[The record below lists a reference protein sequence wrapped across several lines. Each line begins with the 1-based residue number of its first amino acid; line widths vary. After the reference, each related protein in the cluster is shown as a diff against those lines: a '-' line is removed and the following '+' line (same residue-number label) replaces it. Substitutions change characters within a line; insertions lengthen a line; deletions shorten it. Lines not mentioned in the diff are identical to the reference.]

1 MFERKKIAMVVAE
14 FLGTALLTLVVLA
27 VSKSTIGIPYF
38 VAIAAGLAVGGGM
51 LVFGPVSGAQM
62 NPAITIGLWSARR
75 IKTVPAI
82 VYVAAQLLGG
92 VAAYWLFTYFA
103 NQHWQN
109 SGHYSG
115 HVLVAEAAGA
125 FVFGLA
131 WAALSYRTVVD
142 DNRAAAALVGVAFT
156 LGIIVASA
164 SASGLLNPAVALGL
178 RMWGWG
184 TYVLGPVLGAVI
196 GVNVY
201 SLLFAPVEGRKA
213 SSKKK

>member
-1 MFERKKIAMVVAE
+1 MFKRKNLAMIVAE
-14 FLGTALLTLVVLA
+14 FLGTAVLTTVVLA

-38 VAIAAGLAVGGGM
+38 VAIAAGLAVAVGT
-51 LVFGPVSGAQM
+51 LVFRPISGAQF

-92 VAAYWLFTYFA
+92 IAAYWLFTYFA
-103 NQHWQN
+103 SQHWAN

-115 HVLVAEAAGA
+115 HVLVAEAAGT

-131 WAALSYRTVVD
+131 WAALSYSNTE
-142 DNRAAAALVGVAFT
+142 DNGRAAMLVGLGLTV
-156 LGIIVASA
+156 GIIVASSA
-164 SASGLLNPAVALGL
+164 ASGLLNPAVALGL
-178 RMWGWG
+178 RLWGWG

-201 SLLFAPVEGRKA
+201 SLLFAPAEGTKS